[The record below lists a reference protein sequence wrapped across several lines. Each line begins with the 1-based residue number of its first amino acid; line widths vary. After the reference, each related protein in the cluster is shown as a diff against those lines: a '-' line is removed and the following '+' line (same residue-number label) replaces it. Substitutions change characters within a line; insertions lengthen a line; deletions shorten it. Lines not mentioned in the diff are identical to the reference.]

1 MASKL
6 RPLQLPLMVER
17 EKLEDAQLFDLEG
30 DYIYA
35 TSVVDTSSPE
45 SSTPVT
51 PPFSRG
57 HVRCSSD
64 NSSIDLST
72 PATSEGPS
80 SPTQFS
86 QKAGTGNWVLP
97 DVQEEPLEPQF
108 SDTDSFYNYNSD
120 DCDDCASDHFDLY
133 NCLCDEPCIHQDAD
147 MVQSATD
154 IYAPTGNFE
163 YDIGFLSDSDF
174 NSTLRVSKKRQS
186 GTESPFSGLGQRIGS
201 RFPPLTRWKS
211 KRKASGSIS
220 QSPVSD
226 FGFDL
231 RPAFS
236 RAVSRAASSTSRS
249 SSLSTTGRIKRTSQ
263 CTSHPSQ
270 DLALP
275 PTPALSFFES
285 SESVTL
291 PSSIDIERGN
301 IAGPEIERQRALA
314 TTPLL
319 PPFMNDASTTSST
332 ATPSPLESPTIVS
345 SPLMEPQSPISLSPP
360 LSTKASYSSFHRVA
374 ISAELPNI
382 PAPDAWSDR
391 LGHANFTIEPQP
403 YKPDSLTL
411 ESLHRLKGD
420 WDTARVN
427 YTKHL
432 ARTGEHYGTTSK
444 TYAMTEE
451 KWAEIDAAWRLELDE
466 LADAVLSTGAA
477 SALSNYDRA
486 VLTTLPRM
494 DAEGKFPDRG
504 DEDIVGPMARDEV
517 MIPSADYA
525 DRRAQSFWR
534 NLAGRVLRK

>member
-6 RPLQLPLMVER
+6 RPLQLPLLVER
-17 EKLEDAQLFDLEG
+17 QKMEDAQFDLES

-35 TSVVDTSSPE
+35 TSIADVSSPE
-45 SSTPVT
+45 MPTPMT

-57 HVRCSSD
+57 HVRGSSS
-64 NSSIDLST
+64 NSSFDLST
-72 PATSEGPS
+72 PATSE
-80 SPTQFS
+80 
-86 QKAGTGNWVLP
+86 
-97 DVQEEPLEPQF
+97 DVQEEPFEPHF
-108 SDTDSFYNYNSD
+108 SDCDSFYNSD
-120 DCDDCASDHFDLY
+120 DCVSDNFDLY
-133 NCLCDEPCIHQDAD
+133 NCLCDEPCIHQDTD
-147 MVQSATD
+147 LVQSATD
-154 IYAPTGNFE
+154 IYASSGNFE
-163 YDIGFLSDSDF
+163 YDVGFLSDSDF

-186 GTESPFSGLGQRIGS
+186 GTESPFSGLSQRLGS

-211 KRKASGSIS
+211 RRKASPTS
-220 QSPVSD
+220 SPVSD

-236 RAVSRAASSTSRS
+236 RATSRAASRAASSRS
-249 SSLSTTGRIKRTSQ
+249 SSLSTTAR
-263 CTSHPSQ
+263 HPRDRAQ
-270 DLALP
+270 ELALP
-275 PTPALSFFES
+275 PTPALSFYES

-291 PSSIDIERGN
+291 PSLIDAEKANSI
-301 IAGPEIERQRALA
+301 GPEIERQRALA

-319 PPFMNDASTTSST
+319 PPYMNDASTSST
-332 ATPSPLESPTIVS
+332 AAPSPLESPTIIS
-345 SPLMEPQSPISLSPP
+345 SPLMEPQSPLVLSPP
-360 LSTKASYSSFHRVA
+360 LSAKPSYSSFHRIVL
-374 ISAELPNI
+374 SAELPNI

-403 YKPDSLTL
+403 YKPDTLTL
-411 ESLHRLKGD
+411 DSLRQLKED
-420 WDTARVN
+420 WDAARVN

-517 MIPSADYA
+517 MIPSAEFA
-525 DRRAQSFWR
+525 DRRSQSFWR

>member
-6 RPLQLPLMVER
+6 RPLQLPLLVER
-17 EKLEDAQLFDLEG
+17 QKLEDAPFDLDG

-35 TSVVDTSSPE
+35 ASIADVSSPDFP
-45 SSTPVT
+45 TPVT

-57 HVRCSSD
+57 HVRGSS
-64 NSSIDLST
+64 SSSSFDLST

-80 SPTQFS
+80 SPTQLS
-86 QKAGTGNWVLP
+86 QKAGAGNWVLP

-108 SDTDSFYNYNSD
+108 SDCDSLYNS
-120 DCDDCASDHFDLY
+120 DDCASDHFDLY

-147 MVQSATD
+147 LVQSATD
-154 IYAPTGNFE
+154 IYASSGNFE

-174 NSTLRVSKKRQS
+174 NSTLKVSKKRQS
-186 GTESPFSGLGQRIGS
+186 RPESPFSGLSQRIGS

-211 KRKASGSIS
+211 KRKASAT

-236 RAVSRAASSTSRS
+236 RTASSTSRS
-249 SSLSTTGRIKRTSQ
+249 SSLSTTSRFPRDRTQ
-263 CTSHPSQ
+263 ELGPPPTS
-270 DLALP
+270 
-275 PTPALSFFES
+275 TPALSFYES
-285 SESVTL
+285 SDSVS
-291 PSSIDIERGN
+291 PSHSTDAEKRSSV
-301 IAGPEIERQRALA
+301 GPDIERQRALA

-319 PPFMNDASTTSST
+319 PPYMNDASTSST
-332 ATPSPLESPTIVS
+332 AAPSPLESPTIVS
-345 SPLMEPQSPISLSPP
+345 SPLMEPESDLDLSPSLSA
-360 LSTKASYSSFHRVA
+360 KASYSSFHRIVL
-374 ISAELPNI
+374 SAELPHI

-403 YKPDSLTL
+403 YKPSEFTL
-411 ESLHRLKGD
+411 DALRQLKDD

-517 MIPSADYA
+517 MIPNAELT

-534 NLAGRVLRK
+534 SLAGRVLRK

>member
-6 RPLQLPLMVER
+6 RPLQLPLLVER
-17 EKLEDAQLFDLEG
+17 QKQEDAPFDLEG

-35 TSVVDTSSPE
+35 ASIADVSSPDFP
-45 SSTPVT
+45 TPVT

-57 HVRCSSD
+57 HVRGSS
-64 NSSIDLST
+64 SSSSFDLST

-80 SPTQFS
+80 SPTQLS

-108 SDTDSFYNYNSD
+108 SDSDSLYNS
-120 DCDDCASDHFDLY
+120 DDCASDHFDLY

-147 MVQSATD
+147 LVQSATD
-154 IYAPTGNFE
+154 IYASSGNFD
-163 YDIGFLSDSDF
+163 YDVGFLSDSDF
-174 NSTLRVSKKRQS
+174 NSTL
-186 GTESPFSGLGQRIGS
+186 
-201 RFPPLTRWKS
+201 KS
-211 KRKASGSIS
+211 KRKASAT

-236 RAVSRAASSTSRS
+236 RTASSTSRS
-249 SSLSTTGRIKRTSQ
+249 SSLSTTSRFPRDRTQ
-263 CTSHPSQ
+263 E
-270 DLALP
+270 LGLP
-275 PTPALSFFES
+275 PTSTPALSFYES
-285 SESVTL
+285 SESVSL
-291 PSSIDIERGN
+291 PRSTDAEKRSSV
-301 IAGPEIERQRALA
+301 GPEIERQRALA

-319 PPFMNDASTTSST
+319 PPYMNDAPTSST
-332 ATPSPLESPTIVS
+332 AAPSPLDSPTIVS
-345 SPLMEPQSPISLSPP
+345 SPPLEPESDLDLSPT
-360 LSTKASYSSFHRVA
+360 LSAKASYSSFHRIVL
-374 ISAELPNI
+374 SAELPHI

-403 YKPDSLTL
+403 YKPSELTL
-411 ESLHRLKGD
+411 DALRQLKDD

-517 MIPSADYA
+517 MIPSAELT

>member
-6 RPLQLPLMVER
+6 RPLQLPLLVER
-17 EKLEDAQLFDLEG
+17 QKLDDAPPFDLDG

-35 TSVVDTSSPE
+35 ASIADVSSPDFP
-45 SSTPVT
+45 TPVT
-51 PPFSRG
+51 PPFSR
-57 HVRCSSD
+57 SS
-64 NSSIDLST
+64 SSSSFDLST

-80 SPTQFS
+80 SPTQLS
-86 QKAGTGNWVLP
+86 QKAGAGNWVLP

-108 SDTDSFYNYNSD
+108 SDSDSLYNS
-120 DCDDCASDHFDLY
+120 DDCASDHFDLY

-147 MVQSATD
+147 LVQSATD
-154 IYAPTGNFE
+154 IYASSGNFE

-174 NSTLRVSKKRQS
+174 NSTLKSSRISILWLEPAHRV
-186 GTESPFSGLGQRIGS
+186 TI
-201 RFPPLTRWKS
+201 PPLTRWKS
-211 KRKASGSIS
+211 KRKASAT

-236 RAVSRAASSTSRS
+236 RTASSTSRS
-249 SSLSTTGRIKRTSQ
+249 SSLSTTSRFPRDRTQ
-263 CTSHPSQ
+263 E
-270 DLALP
+270 LGLP
-275 PTPALSFFES
+275 PTSTPALSFYES
-285 SESVTL
+285 SDSVSLSHSTDAEKR
-291 PSSIDIERGN
+291 SSV
-301 IAGPEIERQRALA
+301 GPEIERQRALA

-319 PPFMNDASTTSST
+319 PPYMNDASTSST
-332 ATPSPLESPTIVS
+332 AAPSPLESPTIVS
-345 SPLMEPQSPISLSPP
+345 SPLMEPESDLDLSPSLSA
-360 LSTKASYSSFHRVA
+360 KASYSSFHRIVLT
-374 ISAELPNI
+374 AELPHI
-382 PAPDAWSDR
+382 PAPDAWSGR

-403 YKPDSLTL
+403 YKPSELTL
-411 ESLHRLKGD
+411 DALRQLKDD
-420 WDTARVN
+420 WDAARVN

-517 MIPSADYA
+517 MIPNAELT